1 MVFKMSNRLEE
12 KEYNNKSMLD
22 TLRATRESARRPPEG
37 RRRRR
42 RRERR
47 RAQRRGERAVQPQL
61 EHVAALAR
69 WAQTVELTNAHL
81 SLLQDKDMDGMHVT
95 QRSRTP
101 NAAPSEG
108 PPEEALGPA
117 DSAARCA
124 EGKARPLPAGGGRDA
139 AKKCSP
145 TIFEF
150 LAELRRAF
158 ACLVRILLEG
168 RRARCKG
175 RARQEDEAGWEADED
190 EDEDDE
196 GEGGEGRAA
205 SSLTFIFSQC
215 VGWIVCCFFAAMCC
229 MVLVVRGSRMPMDYC
244 AVWLHIIYMTLCFS
258 MFVMQLWSWSYTLYT
273 RYTREPL
280 GQST

>member
-1 MVFKMSNRLEE
+1 MTQAYLFIYIFFSFVQEE
-12 KEYNNKSMLD
+12 KEYNNKSVLD
-22 TLRATRESARRPPEG
+22 TLRATRESEAATHP
-37 RRRRR
+37 
-42 RRERR
+42 
-47 RAQRRGERAVQPQL
+47 RGDGDGDGESDAGLSDEESELYNPTSSTW
-61 EHVAALAR
+61 AALAR

-101 NAAPSEG
+101 NAAQSES
-108 PPEEALGPA
+108 PAEEALGPA
-117 DSAARCA
+117 DPAGRCA
-124 EGKARPLPAGGGRDA
+124 EGKARPLPAAGGRDA

-158 ACLVRILLEG
+158 ACLVRILFEG
-168 RRARCKG
+168 RRAKCKG

-196 GEGGEGRAA
+196 GESGEGRVA

-215 VGWIVCCFFAAMCC
+215 VGWIVCCFFAGESP
-229 MVLVVRGSRMPMDYC
+229 RGAPRRRPS
-244 AVWLHIIYMTLCFS
+244 S
-258 MFVMQLWSWSYTLYT
+258 
-273 RYTREPL
+273 
-280 GQST
+280 